1 MPELTAKSRIEL
13 GKKTKALRRAGF
25 LPAVVYGEEVDPQS
39 ITVSMRDF
47 EKVYQSAGETGLV
60 TLIVDGTKPLNVMVQ
75 DIAYEPLT
83 GRPIHADFHSVR
95 MDKEIDAKIPLV
107 FSGEPP
113 AVKNVGGILVK
124 VMQEIEVRA
133 LPKNLPR
140 EIVVSVGALE
150 KIGDRI
156 QVKDVAMPTG
166 VMVRED
172 LDDVVAI
179 IDEPRGEEEPVAAPG
194 AEAAEVK
201 TEQEIKAE
209 ERAAKAAA
217 KAESEKAA

>member
-1 MPELTAKSRIEL
+1 MFELNAKSRIEL

-25 LPAVVYGEEVDPQS
+25 LPAVVYGEEVDSQS
-39 ITVSMRDF
+39 VTVSARDF

-60 TLIVDGTKPLNVMVQ
+60 TLVVDGAKPLNVMIQ

-83 GRPIHADFHSVR
+83 GKPVHADFHSVR

-113 AVKNVGGILVK
+113 AVKNEGGILVK

-140 EIVVSVGALE
+140 EIAVSVGALE
-150 KIGDRI
+150 KVGNRI
-156 QVKDVAMPTG
+156 QVKDIVIPTG

-172 LDDVVAI
+172 LDDVVVI
-179 IDEPRGEEEPVAAPG
+179 IEAPRAEEDLAVVPAA
-194 AEAAEVK
+194 EVVEVK
-201 TEQEIKAE
+201 TEQETKTE

-217 KAESEKAA
+217 KAESEKAV